1 MKSSAKLILL
11 LLLILPLSAF
21 AQKGGPPKGKDG
33 QGGGSQQGQGGGSNC
48 FKEWYSLF
56 RERGA
61 AAVTDGTHDV
71 IISLRDSESGT
82 SQCYLGRVDV
92 ANGKM
97 KRPIMIQKADGSY
110 EPFATLGKGVDPG
123 FLKSMSEDDMM
134 AIADGMSVNFL
145 LSGGEYGRIFF
156 YTFINEKPKALKQ
169 APPARSMV
177 KN

>member
-1 MKSSAKLILL
+1 MKSTVKLILL
-11 LLLILPLSAF
+11 ILIVMPMAVL
-21 AQKGGPPKGKDG
+21 AQKGGPPKGKGG
-33 QGGGSQQGQGGGSNC
+33 QGEGQQGQGGGNNC

-71 IISLRDSESGT
+71 VISLRDTEGGT
-82 SQCYLGRVDV
+82 SQCYMGRVDV

-123 FLKSMSEDDMM
+123 FMKSMSEDDMM
-134 AIADGMSVNFL
+134 SIADGMSLNFL

-169 APPARSMV
+169 APSAKSLV